1 MSKSHKIIFKNL
13 SLPFTSKTDKIPH
26 TFAVWDNLEISS
38 QELSTYLNCKKK
50 LLIWY
55 SSNM

>member
-13 SLPFTSKTDKIPH
+13 SLPFTSKTDKITH

-38 QELSTYLNCKKK
+38 QELSTYLNCKK
-50 LLIWY
+50 
-55 SSNM
+55 NC